1 MIKQHKV
8 SKSAIIEWIDELWYS
23 EFIIANEMT
32 LNTFKYSETSN
43 SLDGSEDDQ
52 FRGYEDIEQ
61 GNEIIQIEM
70 MMSYIEMMIM

>member
-23 EFIIANEMT
+23 EFVIANEMT

-43 SLDGSEDDQ
+43 SLDASEDDL
-52 FRGYEDIEQ
+52 FRGYEDIE
-61 GNEIIQIEM
+61 
-70 MMSYIEMMIM
+70 